1 MAAEKGSTNRAD
13 GKRFELALQ
22 AILSE
27 AHEKEGP
34 EKWEA
39 LKDIARALV
48 MEAKSG
54 NIPAIKEVADRLD
67 GKSAQSV
74 AVTGADGG
82 PFIVQVVSFANTDT

>member
-13 GKRFELALQ
+13 GKRFQIALHNALQ
-22 AILSE
+22 RKNAQD
-27 AHEKEGP
+27 
-34 EKWEA
+34 KWEA
-39 LKDIARALV
+39 LTDLAEKLV
-48 MEAKSG
+48 DEGLNG
-54 NIPAIKEVADRLD
+54 NIVAIKEVADRLD